1 MRLYID
7 KPNLISFLDS
17 RRDVEYMDIYADCER
32 MIRRQLAVQYNFPK
46 DQCNDGGKLQA
57 WFLNATNGCGY
68 NEASDIF
75 ANTEN
80 AVYPPRPLKGT
91 FYNQAS
97 RDQLSSVYLIDT
109 NVEAIKKSHTV
120 LIGGIGEEISTLK
133 RLFCKNDYDFNCK
146 YLLLDKEAFKHWGQL
161 ENDGHIM
168 PTTDILIGDRYV
180 FGGEKDI
187 EDSLL
192 EQNLYSILRLFGAK
206 KSAKIN
212 LVIFSIGKR
221 DRALWESRLNRI
233 KKCLS
238 HPKGSVN
245 VTLVFYA
252 KDINGRYS
260 HIPHDRF
267 IITNYRLFTSGDS
280 FCYFNSHNENI
291 SNGSFLQVD
300 SLVKYEN
307 RIIVDSMLEWLQQLY
322 NSIKRLNNDMLI
334 IGDKESSLLQM

>member
-7 KPNLISFLDS
+7 KANLLSFLDS

-32 MIRRQLAVQYNFPK
+32 MIRRQLAVHYNFPK
-46 DQCNDGGKLQA
+46 AQCNDDAKLQA

-68 NEASDIF
+68 NESPDVF
-75 ANTEN
+75 ANTED
-80 AVYPPRPLKGT
+80 AIYPPRPLKGT

-97 RDQLSSVYLIDT
+97 REQLSSVYLIDA
-109 NVEAIKKSHTV
+109 NVNAVRETHTV
-120 LIGGIGEEISTLK
+120 LIGGLGEEISTLK
-133 RLFCKNDYDFNCK
+133 RLFCKTDYDFSCK
-146 YLLLDKEAFKHWGQL
+146 YPLLGKNSFRCWEQL
-161 ENDGHIM
+161 NSDGHIL
-168 PTTDILIGDRYV
+168 PTTDIIIGDRYI

-192 EQNLYSILRLFGAK
+192 VQNLYSILRLFGAK
-206 KSAKIN
+206 KGSKIN

-221 DRALWESRLNRI
+221 DRTLWELRI
-233 KKCLS
+233 NHIRKCLF
-238 HPKGSVN
+238 HKQGSIN
-245 VTLVFYA
+245 ITLVFYA
-252 KDINGRYS
+252 KDTNGKYS

-267 IITNYRLFTSGDS
+267 LITNYRLFTSGDS
-280 FCYFNSHNENI
+280 FCYFNSNNENI

-307 RIIVDSMLEWLQQLY
+307 LIIVDSMLEWLQQLY

-334 IGDKESSLLQM
+334 IGDKKSSLLQM

>member
-1 MRLYID
+1 M
-7 KPNLISFLDS
+7 
-17 RRDVEYMDIYADCER
+17 
-32 MIRRQLAVQYNFPK
+32 
-46 DQCNDGGKLQA
+46 
-57 WFLNATNGCGY
+57 
-68 NEASDIF
+68 
-75 ANTEN
+75 ANQ
-80 AVYPPRPLKGT
+80 K
-91 FYNQAS
+91 
-97 RDQLSSVYLIDT
+97 
-109 NVEAIKKSHTV
+109 
-120 LIGGIGEEISTLK
+120 
-133 RLFCKNDYDFNCK
+133 
-146 YLLLDKEAFKHWGQL
+146 
-161 ENDGHIM
+161 
-168 PTTDILIGDRYV
+168 
-180 FGGEKDI
+180 
-187 EDSLL
+187 
-192 EQNLYSILRLFGAK
+192 
-206 KSAKIN
+206 
-212 LVIFSIGKR
+212 
-221 DRALWESRLNRI
+221 LNRI